1 MSFLSRYAFF
11 RTGRKELLGLLII
24 FACTSWF
31 YGYIGIPPVYPATF
45 EKQNRDYYNLLTGGF
60 LSGHLSLST
69 EPPPALVAL
78 ADPYDPVQRAAAGD
92 VGMHDVTYY
101 KGRYYLYFGVAPALT
116 LFVPFKALTGYYF
129 PQNLATVLFCCGGYF
144 WSLCLLVGLRRRFF
158 PEAGTGWVW
167 LGAFMLGLA
176 NFCPVMVVRN
186 SVWEVPISCAYF
198 YAMLGLWLVFR
209 FLAAGPR
216 RLVWLALASAAF
228 GMMIGSRPHLIF
240 GACAL
245 GTLWAVAWG
254 LKWRRGGDFS
264 TRDFTRE
271 AAAALLPVGVI
282 LAGLLIYNHARFG
295 SYFEFGQKYQLAG
308 SKVSD
313 SQLLSLRFLPTNFYY
328 YFLSPAHVERY
339 FPFFQVIRGYPW
351 GSPADYL
358 GSENTYGLLVN
369 QPFSWLA
376 VFAPALWAWRFR
388 QNRDLGVYLLVFGVF
403 FAGITLVIMC
413 FAGSASR
420 YMVDFV
426 PSLLLA
432 AALGLFMLEEL
443 GRVSPGRRWLL
454 TAAGWL
460 PALATAVFS
469 VLITFRHDVY
479 RAHRSGDFA
488 VMQKVFNQPA
498 FWWEKSHPI
507 PYGPV
512 EMTVRFPRDQFGH
525 AEPLIVSGV
534 SFLTDYLFIYY
545 HPDTRHVQIRFN
557 HQNYNELTSQLIPI
571 DFGIPHRIEIDAGFL
586 YPIATHPYYQGWAT
600 DRIESA
606 RRALEVRI
614 DGVPYLLA
622 QQNFF
627 DPSPEHLT
635 MGENRISGYIE
646 SRFTGEILDTKRNP
660 LPETAQPLNGGQFL
674 HLALMLPTGATG
686 RREALLSTGEPGRQD
701 SIFISY
707 DAADRIRFGF
717 LHDGDE
723 PKFSSPVNV
732 RPGEIQLVDAS
743 LGSRY
748 PKPKNARERE
758 LAQRLVV
765 RLNCQP
771 AWTETTAFHP
781 AASPIPVIGRAT
793 ATSPTPLAAFSGRIL
808 AQQTVDL
815 FAAAP
820 DSPFSVAPYWIE
832 NATPAALGAMRL
844 RLELPKATPNPRE
857 PLLVS
862 GATTPTSDYIYLN
875 YFPGE
880 QGSLGFLHAGND
892 DLQAPRM
899 RLDPGRPR
907 LLEINLPSFYPSESA
922 DFFASRTLAEI
933 AELKRT
939 RLQVRLDG
947 RTMFD
952 SQTETYFSAPGQISI
967 GADKFGQ
974 VRGSRFTGRVIAI
987 ERESLLPPPG
997 LSANSGPLELTLMFP
1012 ESAPAGNETLLATGT
1027 VGRRDTLF
1035 VSYEQSR
1042 RAHFTVRTAGGT
1054 ELTSGSFA
1062 IDGSPHV
1069 LNLAWGGLNPGA
1081 PNEAQRTVKVSLD
1094 GKTLLDQKADFVLTV
1109 PQELTLGRA
1118 PAGSP
1123 AFSGWLK
1130 AVRRLP

>member
-11 RTGRKELLGLLII
+11 RTGRKELLGLLLI
-24 FACTSWF
+24 FTCTSWF
-31 YGYIGIPPVYPATF
+31 YGYIGIPPIYQATF
-45 EKQNRDYYNLLTGGF
+45 KKQNPDYYNLLTEGF
-60 LSGHLSLST
+60 LASRLSLSK
-69 EPPPALVAL
+69 EPPAALIAL

-101 KGRYYLYFGVAPALT
+101 KGHYYLYFGVAPALT

-158 PEAGTGWVW
+158 PTASTGCVW
-167 LGAFMLGLA
+167 LGALMLGLA
-176 NFCPVMVVRN
+176 NFCPAMVVRN

-198 YAMLGLWLVFR
+198 YAMLGLWLVFS
-209 FLAAGPR
+209 FLAGGSR
-216 RLVWLALASAAF
+216 RIVWLSLASAAF
-228 GMMIGSRPHLIF
+228 GMMIASRPHLIF
-240 GACAL
+240 GAFAL
-245 GTLWAVAWG
+245 GMFWAFTWVQ
-254 LKWRRGGDFS
+254 KWRRGADFNV
-264 TRDFTRE
+264 RNFTRE

-282 LAGLLIYNHARFG
+282 LAGLLVYNHARFG
-295 SYFEFGQKYQLAG
+295 SFFEFGQKYQLAG
-308 SKVSD
+308 SRVSD

-339 FPFFQVIRGYPW
+339 FPFFQVIRGYPL

-358 GSENTYGLLVN
+358 GSENPYGLLVN
-369 QPFSWLA
+369 LPFSWLA
-376 VFAPALWAWRFR
+376 VLAPAFWAWRFR
-388 QNRDLGVYLLVFGVF
+388 HKRDMGVCLLVFGLF

-432 AALGLFMLEEL
+432 AALGLLMLEEM
-443 GRVSPGRRWLL
+443 GRASPGRRWLA
-454 TAAGWL
+454 TTFGIL

-469 VLITFRHDVY
+469 ILITFRHDVY
-479 RAHRSGDFA
+479 RAHRPEDFA
-488 VMQKVFNQPA
+488 ALQKTFNQPA

-507 PYGPV
+507 AYGPV
-512 EMTVRFPRDQFGH
+512 ELSVRFPRDKFGH

-586 YPIATHPYYQGWAT
+586 YPIATHPYYEGWTA
-600 DRIESA
+600 DRMESA
-606 RRALEVRI
+606 RRAMEVRI
-614 DGVPYLLA
+614 DGVPYILA
-622 QQNFF
+622 RQNFF

-635 MGENRISGYIE
+635 IVENRISGYIDA
-646 SRFTGEILDTKRNP
+646 RFTGEILETKRSP
-660 LPETAQPLNGGQFL
+660 LPKTAQPLNGGQFL
-674 HLALMLPTGATG
+674 RLALVLPAGATG
-686 RREALLSTGEPGRQD
+686 RREALVSTGETGRQD
-701 SIFISY
+701 SIFIIY
-707 DAADRIRFGF
+707 DAVDRIRFGF

-723 PKFSSPVNV
+723 PKFSPPVEV
-732 RPGEIQLVDAS
+732 RPGEIQLIDAS

-748 PKPKNARERE
+748 PQPKNARERE
-758 LAQRLVV
+758 LADRLVV
-765 RLNCQP
+765 RLNDRP
-771 AWTETTAFHP
+771 AWTATAVFYP
-781 AASPIPVIGRAT
+781 AASPVPVIGRGT
-793 ATSPTPLAAFSGRIL
+793 ATGAAPLADFSGKIL

-832 NATPAALGAMRL
+832 NAAPAKFGAMRL
-844 RLELPKATPNPRE
+844 RLEMPKVTPNPRE

-875 YFPGE
+875 YFPGQ
-880 QGSLGFLHAGND
+880 QGSLGFLHAGNN

-899 RLDPGRPR
+899 RLEADRPR

-933 AELKRT
+933 AEIKRP

-967 GADKFGQ
+967 GEDKFGQ
-974 VRGSRFTGRVIAI
+974 ARGSKFTGRLIAI

-997 LSANSGPLELTLMFP
+997 LSANAGPLEVTLMFP
-1012 ESAPAGNETLLATGT
+1012 DSAPPGNETLLATGPAA
-1027 VGRRDTLF
+1027 RRDTLF
-1035 VSYEQSR
+1035 ISYEQSR
-1042 RAHFTVRTAGGT
+1042 RAHFTVQTAGGN
-1054 ELTSGSFA
+1054 ELTSDSFT

-1069 LNLAWGGLNPGA
+1069 LNLAWGGLNPGPA
-1081 PNEAQRTVKVSLD
+1081 NEAQRTVKLSLD
-1094 GKTLLDQKADFVLTV
+1094 GKTLLDKKADFVLTM
-1109 PQELTLGRA
+1109 PQEVTLGRA
-1118 PAGSP
+1118 PAGNS